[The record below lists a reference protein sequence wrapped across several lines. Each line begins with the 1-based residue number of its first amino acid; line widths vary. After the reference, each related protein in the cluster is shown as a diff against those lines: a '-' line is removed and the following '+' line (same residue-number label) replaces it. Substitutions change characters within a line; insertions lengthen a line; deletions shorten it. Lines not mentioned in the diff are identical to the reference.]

1 MTTQIERTLQQE
13 CMIRLHS
20 AAVRGELRAIYYPIP
35 NGVYLPSRTNVERTL
50 AARIVHQLKMQGGMT
65 PGAPDL
71 VFLAR
76 HCSGGIELKR
86 PTAKL
91 LFETRRRGVLSR
103 EQREQRDRFASM
115 GVNWA
120 VCTSWEEV
128 HDSLV
133 EWGMLVRLDRPDI
146 VAE

>member
-1 MTTQIERTLQQE
+1 MTTQIERVLQQE

-35 NGVYLPSRTNVERTL
+35 NGVFLPARTNVERTL
-50 AARIVHQLKMQGGMT
+50 AARIVHQLKIQGGMV

-76 HCSGGIELKR
+76 HGSAGIELKR

-91 LFETRRRGVLSR
+91 LFETRRRGTLSK
-103 EQREQRDRFASM
+103 EQREQRDRFEAM
-115 GVNWA
+115 GVHWA

-128 HDSLV
+128 SEALV
-133 EWGMLVRLDRPDI
+133 DWGMLVRQDHPEL